1 MKKGKSII
9 DFNGIGKTSLNFS
22 KSNKKSFRRK
32 RNTMGE
38 GEFGK
43 KD

>member
-9 DFNGIGKTSLNFS
+9 DFNGVGKTSLNFS
-22 KSNKKSFRRK
+22 ESNKKSFRRK